1 MKRLIFGCGYLGL
14 RVAKRWI
21 ESGDSVFAITRNP
34 ERAPELERL
43 GLRPIVADITNSN
56 SLSELPIVD
65 TVLFAVGMDRSK
77 YSDIRLVY
85 VEGLKHA
92 IDALSKSLSDETGQ
106 FIYVSSTGVYGDFG
120 GDWVDENSATQPE
133 REGGQACLEA
143 ENVIRASRFQ
153 SRSTIL
159 RFAGIYGE
167 GRVPTGKLIQ
177 ARQWEKLS
185 SAGYLNLI
193 HVDDGAAI
201 VETVASANPA
211 GETFLVSDGN
221 PALRRDYYEFIAN
234 HFEVDP
240 IPWEQIDNN
249 SNGSR
254 PGSNK
259 RVGNKKLLEHF
270 SITLQFPNYRAG
282 LAQALESV

>member
-21 ESGDSVFAITRNP
+21 KSGDSVFAITRNP

-167 GRVPTGKLIQ
+167 DRVPTGKLIQ

>member
-14 RVAKRWI
+14 RVAKRWV
-21 ESGDSVFAITRNP
+21 ESGDTVFAVTRNP
-34 ERAPELERL
+34 DRVPEFERL
-43 GLRPIVADITNSN
+43 GLSPIVADITNAN
-56 SLSELPIVD
+56 SLTELPIVD

-85 VEGLKHA
+85 VDGLKHA

-120 GDWVDENSATQPE
+120 GDWVDENSANHPE

-177 ARQWEKLS
+177 TRQWEKLS

-201 VETVASANPA
+201 VETVANANPA

-221 PALRRDYYEFIAN
+221 PALRRDYYEFVAN
-234 HFEVDP
+234 HFGVDP
-240 IPWEQIDNN
+240 IPWEQVDGH
-249 SNGSR
+249 SGSSR
-254 PGSNK
+254 SGSNK
-259 RVGNKKLLEHF
+259 RIGNKKLLEHF

-282 LAQALESV
+282 LAQALDSA